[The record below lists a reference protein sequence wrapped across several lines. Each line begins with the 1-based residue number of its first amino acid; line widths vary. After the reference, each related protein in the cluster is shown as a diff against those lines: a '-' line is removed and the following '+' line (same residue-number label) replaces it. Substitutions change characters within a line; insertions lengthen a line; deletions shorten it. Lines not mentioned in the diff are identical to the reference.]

1 MQRRS
6 ALKSLTM
13 TLGGLAT
20 LPAWATNWTPESLG
34 MFQTG
39 SVDDQTLLGEIMETI
54 IPETTTPGA
63 KSLKLNLFAQRMI
76 TDCYGPQATTT
87 LKQGL
92 ALTETT
98 AQQTFG
104 KAFADCDAAQ
114 RKEVLLKLVAASDP
128 TGKPFVEMIRRLT
141 IQGYTNSE
149 QYLVNVQHYTMAPGY
164 YHGCVPVTLV
174 AADAK

>member
-1 MQRRS
+1 
-6 ALKSLTM
+6 M
-13 TLGGLAT
+13 TLGGLVA

-34 MFQTG
+34 VVQTG
-39 SVDDQTLLGEIMETI
+39 SVDDQNLLGEIMETI

-63 KSLKLNLFAQRMI
+63 KSLKLNLFAQRI
-76 TDCYGPQATTT
+76 VSDCYGPEAKTT

-104 KAFADCDAAQ
+104 KAFAEGDAAQ
-114 RKEVLLKLVAASDP
+114 RKEVLLKLVAANDP
-128 TGKPFVEMIRRLT
+128 VGKPFVEMIKRLT

-149 QYLVNVQHYTMAPGY
+149 YYLVNVQHYTMAPGY
-164 YHGCVPVTLV
+164 YHGCVPVKLV
-174 AADAK
+174 AAGTK